1 MKSETKSSDAKK
13 IFEKTK
19 EKENEIPPLNITLK
33 PIIPT
38 MQTYQTVVAPKKST
52 LTLEEDLDRE
62 LHEEIAQIRPLR
74 EPQLDGPAQID

>member
-1 MKSETKSSDAKK
+1 
-13 IFEKTK
+13 
-19 EKENEIPPLNITLK
+19 
-33 PIIPT
+33 